1 MMVGDIVRRKSF
13 AMKGDFNFSSSEK
26 TPMEG
31 KVIYIHPEG
40 RFFTVEFAV
49 RGGKVRE
56 CFLGRGVT

>member
-13 AMKGDFNFSSSEK
+13 AMKGDFNFSSSDK

-40 RFFTVEFAV
+40 RFYTVEFSV

-56 CFLGRGVT
+56 CFLGAKD

>member
-13 AMKGDFNFSSSEK
+13 AMKGDFNFSSSDK

-40 RFFTVEFAV
+40 RYHIVEFET
-49 RGGKVRE
+49 RGGKIRE
-56 CFLGRGVT
+56 CFLGAKG